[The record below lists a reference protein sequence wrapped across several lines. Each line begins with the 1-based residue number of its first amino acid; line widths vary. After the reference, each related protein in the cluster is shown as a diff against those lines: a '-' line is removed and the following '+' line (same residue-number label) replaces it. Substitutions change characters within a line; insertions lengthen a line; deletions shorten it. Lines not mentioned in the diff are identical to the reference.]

1 MSFSKENFNSRVLAA
16 IDEGDSVYLKKLVD
30 VAKLLNAN
38 NELKMLHEAI
48 GTSDGGLTHIRY
60 QNKSFPTIK
69 SLAKYL
75 SVSPKVLAERL
86 KRGLPEEEW
95 GKTSKSLPITYLG
108 KEFKSIADLA
118 KTLNLNRAVLYKR
131 ISDGWPED
139 RWGESS
145 LKHDRDSRII
155 TRYKEGDSIKQ
166 LAISFGLKMDFIRDL
181 LERRGELKPVDKMY
195 VVKFNP
201 RRKKQLNLRLNIDYQ
216 EKIEKI
222 RNYWSK
228 KGKFKFLESSLSDLS
243 TLNSD
248 STLAKFI
255 LEKSLDNLSLE
266 LENELNID
274 RFIEKICEL
283 RIEDKKLHKQWQKV
297 KLKNYENGIFKNL
310 LSNELIEYEKTIEQ
324 IGENLIKQDLEKE
337 TPETDLILQKKFWK
351 IAIKKSYLIPD
362 RKSERISENIIQ
374 QKMLDLLKKNYPDII

>member
-1 MSFSKENFNSRVLAA
+1 MSFSKENFNSRVVAA

-38 NELKMLHEAI
+38 NELKMLHKAI
-48 GTSDGGLTHIRY
+48 GNSDGGFTHIRY
-60 QNKSFPTIK
+60 QGKSFPTIK

-75 SVSPKVLAERL
+75 SIPPKVLAERL

-95 GKTSKSLPITYLG
+95 GKASKSFPITYLG
-108 KEFKSIADLA
+108 KEYKSIADLA
-118 KTLNLNRAVLYKR
+118 KTLNLSRAVLYKR
-131 ISDGWPED
+131 INDGWPED

-145 LKHDRDSRII
+145 LRHDRDSRII
-155 TRYKEGDSIKQ
+155 TRYKGGDSIKQ

-181 LERRGELKPVDKMY
+181 LERRGELKPVDKTY
-195 VVKFNP
+195 VYKFNP
-201 RRKKQLNLRLNIDYQ
+201 NRKKQLNLRLNIDYQ

-222 RNYWSK
+222 RSYWSK
-228 KGKFKFLESSLSDLS
+228 KGQFNFLESTLSDLS
-243 TLNSD
+243 ILNSD

-274 RFIEKICEL
+274 YFVEKICEL
-283 RIEDKKLHKQWQKV
+283 RIEDKKLKKQWQKV
-297 KLKNYENGIFKNL
+297 KLNNYENGIFKNFV
-310 LSNELIEYEKTIEQ
+310 SNELSEYEKTIEQ
-324 IGENLIKQDLEKE
+324 IGEDLIKQNLGKE
-337 TPETDLILQKKFWK
+337 TLETDLILQKKFWK

-362 RKSERISENIIQ
+362 RKSERISENIVQ

>member
-1 MSFSKENFNSRVLAA
+1 MSFSKENFNSMVVAA

-38 NELKMLHEAI
+38 NELKMLHKAI
-48 GTSDGGLTHIRY
+48 GNSDREFTHIRY
-60 QNKSFPTIK
+60 QGKSFPTTK

-75 SVSPKVLAERL
+75 SVPPKVLAERL

-95 GKTSKSLPITYLG
+95 GKASKSFPITHLG
-108 KEFKSIADLA
+108 KEYKSIADLA

-131 ISDGWPED
+131 INDGWPED

-145 LKHDRDSRII
+145 LRNDRDSRII
-155 TRYKEGDSIKQ
+155 TRYKGGDSIKQ

-181 LERRGELKPVDKMY
+181 LERRGELKPVDKTY
-195 VVKFNP
+195 VYKFNP
-201 RRKKQLNLRLNIDYQ
+201 NRKKQLNLRLNYDYQ
-216 EKIEKI
+216 VKIEKI
-222 RNYWSK
+222 RSYWSR
-228 KGKFKFLESSLSDLS
+228 KGQFKFLESSLSDLS
-243 TLNSD
+243 ILNSD

-274 RFIEKICEL
+274 YFVEKICEL
-283 RIEDKKLHKQWQKV
+283 RIEDKKLKKQWQKV
-297 KLKNYENGIFKNL
+297 KLNNYENGIFKNFV
-310 LSNELIEYEKTIEQ
+310 SNELSEYEKTIEQ
-324 IGENLIKQDLEKE
+324 IGEDLIKQNLGKE
-337 TPETDLILQKKFWK
+337 TLETDLILQKKFWK

-362 RKSERISENIIQ
+362 RKSERISENIVQ

>member
-1 MSFSKENFNSRVLAA
+1 MSFSKENFNSRVVAA

-38 NELKMLHEAI
+38 NELKMLHKAI
-48 GTSDGGLTHIRY
+48 GNSDGEFTHIRY
-60 QNKSFPTIK
+60 QGKSFPTTK

-75 SVSPKVLAERL
+75 SVPPKVLAERL

-95 GKTSKSLPITYLG
+95 GKASKSFPITHLG
-108 KEFKSIADLA
+108 KEYKSIADLA

-131 ISDGWPED
+131 INDGWPED

-145 LKHDRDSRII
+145 LRNDRDSRII
-155 TRYKEGDSIKQ
+155 TRYKGGDSIKQ

-181 LERRGELKPVDKMY
+181 LERRGELKPVDKTY
-195 VVKFNP
+195 VYKFNP
-201 RRKKQLNLRLNIDYQ
+201 NRKKQLNLRLNYDYQ
-216 EKIEKI
+216 VKIEKI
-222 RNYWSK
+222 RSYWSR
-228 KGKFKFLESSLSDLS
+228 KGQFKFLESSLSDLS
-243 TLNSD
+243 ILNSD

-274 RFIEKICEL
+274 YFVEKICEL
-283 RIEDKKLHKQWQKV
+283 RIEDKKLKKQWQKV
-297 KLKNYENGIFKNL
+297 KLNNYENGIFKNFV
-310 LSNELIEYEKTIEQ
+310 SNELSEYEKTIEQ
-324 IGENLIKQDLEKE
+324 IGEDLIKQNLGKE
-337 TPETDLILQKKFWK
+337 TLETDLILQKKFWK

-362 RKSERISENIIQ
+362 RKSERISENIVQ

>member
-1 MSFSKENFNSRVLAA
+1 MSFSKENFNSRVVAA

-38 NELKMLHEAI
+38 NELKMLQKAI
-48 GTSDGGLTHIRY
+48 GNSDGEFTHIRY
-60 QNKSFPTIK
+60 QGKSFPTTK

-75 SVSPKVLAERL
+75 SVPPKVLAERL

-95 GKTSKSLPITYLG
+95 GKASKSFPITHLG
-108 KEFKSIADLA
+108 KEYKSIADLA

-131 ISDGWPED
+131 INDGWPED

-145 LKHDRDSRII
+145 LRNDRDSRII
-155 TRYKEGDSIKQ
+155 TRYKGGDSIKQ

-181 LERRGELKPVDKMY
+181 LEKRGELKPVDKTY
-195 VVKFNP
+195 VYKFNP
-201 RRKKQLNLRLNIDYQ
+201 NRKKQLNLRLNYDYQ
-216 EKIEKI
+216 VKIEKI
-222 RNYWSK
+222 RSYWSR
-228 KGKFKFLESSLSDLS
+228 KGQFKFLESSLSDLS
-243 TLNSD
+243 ILNSD

-255 LEKSLDNLSLE
+255 IEKSLDNLSLE

-274 RFIEKICEL
+274 HFVEKICEL
-283 RIEDKKLHKQWQKV
+283 RIEDKKLKKQWQKV
-297 KLKNYENGIFKNL
+297 KLNNYENGIFKNFV
-310 LSNELIEYEKTIEQ
+310 SNELSEYEKTIEQ
-324 IGENLIKQDLEKE
+324 IGEDLIKQNLGKE
-337 TPETDLILQKKFWK
+337 TLETDLILQKKFWK

-362 RKSERISENIIQ
+362 RKSERTSENIVQ